1 MDFREIADMDVKAH
15 IVVHGIVQGVGYRF
29 FVQRTAR
36 RMLLTGWVR
45 NLYSG
50 EVEIEVEG
58 PRGLVESFLKE
69 LRTGNPYAT
78 VTDLQVDWQ
87 KFTGQRSGFDIV
99 P

>member
-1 MDFREIADMDVKAH
+1 MITIRTRKRARIR
-15 IVVHGIVQGVGYRF
+15 VHGVVQGVGFRPLVF
-29 FVQRTAR
+29 HLAQEHS
-36 RMLLTGWVR
+36 LSGSVR
-45 NLYSG
+45 NTSG

-87 KFTGQRSGFDIV
+87 KVSGQHSGFDIV